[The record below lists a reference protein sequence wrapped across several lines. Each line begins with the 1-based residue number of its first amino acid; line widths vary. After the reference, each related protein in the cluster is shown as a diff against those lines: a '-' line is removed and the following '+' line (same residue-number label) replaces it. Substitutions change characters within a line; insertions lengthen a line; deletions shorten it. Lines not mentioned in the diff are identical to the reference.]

1 MLHLIRAEW
10 LKVSKRPMIWILLSV
25 WLLLLIVQFLM
36 FFMIAQ
42 VGVGILHPAQITEME
57 KRLAFPGIFGAVFGH
72 VNSLGGIFAVILTA
86 GMMGSEYGWGTLRT
100 ELARHPARV
109 RYIVAKL
116 TMIVLTL
123 FVAILITLVVG
134 MVLGW
139 LVGLAAFGEAS
150 IPSVAAILQIPMATL
165 RAVYVLL
172 PYVLLTFC
180 MTIFGR
186 SLLVGLGVGLAFLF
200 VDISFGSLA
209 TFAELGG
216 VWQAIYNLTLQ
227 QNITPFIDMNS
238 RVFGL
243 TPELVTG
250 IVLTN
255 MPSMVQAT
263 LIVGMYCISFIAT
276 TIYFFTKRDITG
288 PN

>member
-10 LKVSKRPMIWILLSV
+10 VKLSKRPMMWILLSV

-36 FFMIAQ
+36 FLLIA
-42 VGVGILHPAQITEME
+42 VIGEGIIHPAQVTEMT
-57 KRLAFPGIFGAVFGH
+57 KRLAFPGIFGAIFGH

-116 TMIVLTL
+116 IMILLTL
-123 FVAILITLVVG
+123 LVAIFITLVSG
-134 MVLGW
+134 MVIGW
-139 LVGLAAFGEAS
+139 LVGLVIGGAG
-150 IPSVAAILQIPMATL
+150 IPSVSSILQIPMATL
-165 RAVYVLL
+165 RAMYVLL
-172 PYVLLTFC
+172 PYVLLTFS

-186 SLLVGLGVGLAFLF
+186 SLLVGLSVGLVFLII
-200 VDISFGSLA
+200 DISFGSLA

-216 VWQAIYNLTLQ
+216 IWQAIYNLTLQ
-227 QNITPFIDMNS
+227 QNITPFVDMNS
-238 RVFGL
+238 RAFGL

-250 IVLTN
+250 IVITD
-255 MPSMVQAT
+255 MPSMLQAT
-263 LIVGMYCISFIAT
+263 LIIGVYCVSFIT
-276 TIYFFTKRDITG
+276 TAIYFFKKRDITG

>member
-1 MLHLIRAEW
+1 MLHHIRAEW
-10 LKVSKRPMIWILLSV
+10 LKLSKRPMMWILLSV
-25 WLLLLIVQFLM
+25 WLVLLIVQFLM
-36 FFMIAQ
+36 FLMIA
-42 VGVGILHPAQITEME
+42 VIGEGIIHPAQVTEMT
-57 KRLAFPGIFGAVFGH
+57 KRLAFPGIFGATFGH

-100 ELARHPARV
+100 ELSRHPARV

-116 TMIVLTL
+116 IMILLTL
-123 FVAILITLVVG
+123 LVAILITLVFGIV
-134 MVLGW
+134 VGW
-139 LVGLAAFGEAS
+139 LVGLVLGGAGV
-150 IPSVAAILQIPMATL
+150 PSVASILQIPMAIV
-165 RAVYVLL
+165 RALYVLL

-186 SLLVGLGVGLAFLF
+186 SLLVGLAVGLTFLII
-200 VDISFGSLA
+200 DISFGSLA

-216 VWQAIYNLTLQ
+216 VWQALYNLTLQ

-250 IVLTN
+250 IVLTD

-263 LIVGMYCISFIAT
+263 LIVGTYCISFIAT